1 MINITNRTTVISH
14 HNNSLTIIDIDTD
27 EVLAFVEL
35 IEYNDSFFLN
45 VITTEEG
52 YNTTILEA
60 VLMFTYPKGVVVDSE
75 GDLGIWEKIYHKDDV
90 IKEKLGNNTKI
101 MMVPTDQYEKLINLS
116 VLLNHE
122 EIYKQG
128 KDYLNLKYNN

>member
-1 MINITNRTTVISH
+1 MNNLSNRTTVLSH
-14 HNNSLTIIDIDTD
+14 HNNSLTIIDIDND

-35 IEYNDSFFLN
+35 IEGEDSFVLN
-45 VITTEEG
+45 VIATEQG
-52 YNTTILEA
+52 YDTSILES
-60 VLMFTYPKGVVVDSE
+60 VLMFTYPKGVVISSE
-75 GDLGIWEKIYHKDDV
+75 GDLGIWEKIYHKNDI
-90 IKEKLGNNTKI
+90 IKDKIVDNTKI

>member
-27 EVLAFVEL
+27 EVMAFVEL
-35 IEYNDSFFLN
+35 IEDKDSFFLN
-45 VITTEEG
+45 VFSTEEG
-52 YNTTILEA
+52 YNMSMLETT
-60 VLMFTYPKGVVVDSE
+60 LMFVYPKGVVVDSE
-75 GDLGIWEKIYHKDDV
+75 GDLGIWEKIYHKDNV
-90 IKEKLGNNTKI
+90 NKEKLGNNTKI
-101 MMVPTDQYEKLINLS
+101 MMTPTDHYEKLINLS

-128 KDYLNLKYNN
+128 KNYYSLKCNN

>member
-1 MINITNRTTVISH
+1 MINITNRTTVLSH

-35 IEYNDSFFLN
+35 IEDKDSFFLN
-45 VITTEEG
+45 VIATEEG
-52 YNTTILEA
+52 YNTSILEA
-60 VLMFTYPKGVVVDSE
+60 VLMFTYPKGVTVSNE
-75 GDLGIWEKIYHKDDV
+75 GDLGIWEKIYNIDVV
-90 IKEKLGNNTKI
+90 IKEKLDNDTKI
-101 MMVPTDQYEKLINLS
+101 MMVPTNQYEKLINLS

-128 KDYLNLKYNN
+128 KDYYSLKYNN

>member
-1 MINITNRTTVISH
+1 VLSH

-35 IEYNDSFFLN
+35 IEDKDSFFLN
-45 VITTEEG
+45 VIATEEG
-52 YNTTILEA
+52 YNTSILEA
-60 VLMFTYPKGVVVDSE
+60 VLMFTYPKGVTVSNE
-75 GDLGIWEKIYHKDDV
+75 GDLGIWEKIYNIDVV
-90 IKEKLGNNTKI
+90 IKEKLDNDTKI
-101 MMVPTDQYEKLINLS
+101 MMVPTNQYEKLINLS

-128 KDYLNLKYNN
+128 KDYYSLKYNN

>member
-27 EVLAFVEL
+27 EVMAFVEL
-35 IEYNDSFFLN
+35 IEGKDSFFLN
-45 VITTEEG
+45 VFYSEEG
-52 YNTTILEA
+52 YNMSMLETT
-60 VLMFTYPKGVVVDSE
+60 LMFVYPKGVVVDSE
-75 GDLGIWEKIYHKDDV
+75 GDLGIWEKIYHKDNV
-90 IKEKLGNNTKI
+90 NKEKLGNNTKI
-101 MMVPTDQYEKLINLS
+101 MMVPTDHYEKLINLS

-128 KDYLNLKYNN
+128 KNYYSLKCNN

>member
-1 MINITNRTTVISH
+1 VISH

>member
-14 HNNSLTIIDIDTD
+14 HNNSLSIIDIDTD

-35 IEYNDSFFLN
+35 IEDKDSFFLN
-45 VITTEEG
+45 VIATEEG
-52 YNTTILEA
+52 YDTTILEA
-60 VLMFTYPKGVVVDSE
+60 VLMFTYPKGVTVDSE
-75 GDLGIWEKIYHKDDV
+75 GDLGIWEKIYHKDGV
-90 IKEKLGNNTKI
+90 IKDKIGDNTKI
-101 MMVPTDQYEKLINLS
+101 MMEPTNQYEKLINLS

-128 KDYLNLKYNN
+128 KNYYSLKCNN